1 MSVCKLVALQYVIQ
15 VLNYFNR
22 LIKGL
27 ILDQGAI
34 QGIYLSINEKLS
46 GIIRVNFAVLL
57 RVFVLELSFLRPSF
71 LPNKQI
77 LNIV

>member
-34 QGIYLSINEKLS
+34 QGIYLSINEKFS
-46 GIIRVNFAVLL
+46 GIVRVNFAVLL